1 MQSIGDGPPE
11 NAEGLGMQC
20 VQSTGGH
27 IDRHFTGQEQ
37 VLVKNELQL
46 LVSLVATLDHA
57 GTGVELESATGLQV
71 QLCLHSA
78 AATLDLGNFF
88 VCQRS

>member
-11 NAEGLGMQC
+11 NAEGLRMQC
-20 VQSTGGH
+20 IQSAGGH
-27 IDRHFTGQEQ
+27 VDRHFTGQEQ
-37 VLVKNELQL
+37 ILVKNELQL
-46 LVSLVATLDHA
+46 LVSLISTFDHA
-57 GTGVELESATGLQV
+57 GTCVKLQPATGLQV

-88 VCQRS
+88 VSQRS